1 MYSDRKQIRDCLQTG
16 LGGGGSRQTANRRVI
31 ITGQEETAGWGG
43 GGGHVHYLAGGE
55 SFMGVYICQTHQIL
69 HFQYVPFIVCQLYLN
84 TNVKANKPL
93 PKL

>member
-16 LGGGGSRQTANRRVI
+16 SGGGGSRQTANRRVI
-31 ITGQEETAGWGG
+31 ITGQEETAGGG

>member
-16 LGGGGSRQTANRRVI
+16 SGGGGSRQTANRRVI
-31 ITGQEETAGWGG
+31 ITGQEETAGVG